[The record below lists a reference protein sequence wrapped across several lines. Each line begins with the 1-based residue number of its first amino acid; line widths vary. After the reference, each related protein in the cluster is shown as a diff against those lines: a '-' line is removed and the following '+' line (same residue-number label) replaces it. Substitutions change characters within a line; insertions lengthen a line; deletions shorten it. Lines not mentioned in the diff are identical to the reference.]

1 MSKFD
6 KAQSLPI
13 DQRAELSYQLAESL
27 MDSLIEED
35 EYIQSS
41 GRHLFC
47 QKR

>member
-1 MSKFD
+1 MSNFD
-6 KAQSLPI
+6 KTENLPI
-13 DQRAELSYQLAESL
+13 YQKAELIFQLVESL